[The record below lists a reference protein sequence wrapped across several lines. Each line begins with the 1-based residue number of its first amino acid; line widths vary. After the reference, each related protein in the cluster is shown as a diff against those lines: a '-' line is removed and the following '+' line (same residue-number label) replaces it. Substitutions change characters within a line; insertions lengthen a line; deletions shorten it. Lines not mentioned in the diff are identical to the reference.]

1 MVVNTNQAGELVE
14 TATEEATA
22 TTSMVVAVAVGAS
35 VSNRTVTE
43 VTVVATKSN
52 PLEVAVVMPAAMV
65 VVLVVLVATSNLRKR
80 VVQVDKQDGEPI
92 LRVMELVVVDMPME
106 VVVEA
111 MAEVAVILLQTL
123 GLTTQE
129 VQVIQLPPLLLTLLP
144 PMPPMVQLLV
154 SIRTSNQQ
162 PQSAIPKQVQDPHL
176 TRSSL
181 PA

>member
-65 VVLVVLVATSNLRKR
+65 VVLVATSNLRKR

-144 PMPPMVQLLV
+144 PMSPMVQLLV
-154 SIRTSNQQ
+154 SIRASNQQ